1 MASVVSCKTES
12 MRRSVAR
19 IGAWVCAVLALGP
32 ALGLEA
38 QTNQWAG
45 SQSCRACHEHFYQ
58 LWATSFHGL
67 AMQPYTAEL
76 AKTKLSPQKQ
86 EVRAG
91 SLRFLADLEKGV
103 VIERTSTNENR
114 FPMVQAMG
122 GKNVYYFL
130 TPLDRGWLQVLPVAY
145 DVRHREWFD
154 TTASAMRHF
163 GDRTDQALYWKER
176 PLTFNT
182 ACFSCHV
189 SQLSKNYDLAT
200 DSYHTQW
207 AEPGINCETCHGPSL
222 EHAKLF
228 RGLPTNAPAPSDLKL
243 ITMKQLTVAQHND
256 LCGSCH
262 AKMSPVTPSFKPG
275 DRFFDD
281 FDLVAFE
288 HADFYPDGRD
298 LGENYTFTQWK
309 LSPCAKS
316 GKLDCIHCH
325 TSSGRYRFAE
335 PARANDACLP
345 CHEARVR
352 NATAHTHHEAG
363 SPGSRCVACH
373 MPMTEFAR
381 MRRTDH
387 SMRPPTPA
395 TTLAYQSP
403 NACNLCHTNKEA
415 AWSDKFVREWH
426 RRDYQKP
433 ALERAALI
441 AAARKQDWKKLPDIL
456 AYLSNPQHEE
466 TQTVSLVRLLAT
478 CALDEKWPVLRQL
491 AGDPSPLVRAAV
503 AEALGE
509 RPGQENLKALAKAAA
524 DSYRLVRV
532 RAAASLAG
540 IPEESLPAEDRPK
553 LRAAVAELL
562 LSLNSRPDEMSAHYN
577 LGNLQMARARL
588 DDAVKE
594 FETALRLQS
603 DALPPLVNL
612 ALAYNALGQ
621 NDKAESSLR
630 RALRIDPT
638 NSVANLNLGMLM
650 GEMGK
655 AAEAEK
661 AFRDAFKADPRS
673 AQAAYNLGVLLSR
686 DAPAES
692 LTWCARAAELAPSN
706 PRYGYTYAF
715 FLYQAGRIDDALRA
729 VRGVRQRFPADED
742 SAALE
747 KELLKAQQEARA
759 GK

>member
-1 MASVVSCKTES
+1 MWACV
-12 MRRSVAR
+12 
-19 IGAWVCAVLALGP
+19 GLALGLP
-32 ALGLEA
+32 LRLRA

-76 AKTKLSPQKQ
+76 AKTKLTPHTQ

-91 SLRFLADLEKGV
+91 SLRFQADLAKGI
-103 VIERTSTNENR
+103 VIERTSTNESR

-145 DVRHREWFD
+145 DVRRQEWFD

-182 ACFSCHV
+182 ACFNCHV
-189 SQLSKNYDLAT
+189 SQLSKNYELAT
-200 DSYHTQW
+200 DSYHTTW

-228 RGLPTNAPAPSDLKL
+228 RGLPTNAPAPADLKL
-243 ITMKQLTVAQHND
+243 ITMKQLTIAQHND
-256 LCGSCH
+256 LCGTCH

-298 LGENYTFTQWK
+298 LGENYTFTQWR

-345 CHEARVR
+345 CHEQRVR
-352 NATAHTHHEAG
+352 NAKAHTHHEDG
-363 SPGSRCVACH
+363 SPGSQCVACH

-403 NACNLCHTNKEA
+403 NACNLCHTNKDA
-415 AWSDKFVREWH
+415 AWSDKLVREWH
-426 RRDYQKP
+426 PRDYQKP
-433 ALERAALI
+433 VLERAALI
-441 AAARKQDWKKLPDIL
+441 AAARKPDWKKLPDIL
-456 AYLSNPQHEE
+456 VYLSSPKREE
-466 TQTVSLVRLLAT
+466 IQTVSLVRLLAACT
-478 CALDEKWPVLRQL
+478 SDEKWPVLRQL
-491 AGDPSPLVRAAV
+491 LDDASPLVRAAV

-509 RPGQENLKALAKAAA
+509 RPEQENLKGLLKAAG

-540 IPEESLPAEDRPK
+540 VREENVTADGQPK
-553 LRAAVAELL
+553 VRAALAELL
-562 LSLNSRPDEMSAHYN
+562 TSLNSRPDEMSAHYN
-577 LGNLQMARARL
+577 LGNVHMARGKVE
-588 DDAVKE
+588 DAVKE
-594 FETALRLQS
+594 FETALRLQG
-603 DALPPLVNL
+603 DALPPLVNV

-621 NDKAESSLR
+621 NDKAETSLR
-630 RALRIDPT
+630 RALRVDPT
-638 NSVANLNLGMLM
+638 NSVANLNLGMLL

-655 AAEAEK
+655 MPEAEK
-661 AFRDAFKADPRS
+661 AFRAAFKADAHS
-673 AQAAYNLGVLLSR
+673 AQAAYNLGVILSKE
-686 DAPAES
+686 DPAES
-692 LTWCARAAELAPSN
+692 LTWCARAAELAPTN
-706 PRYGYTYAF
+706 PQYGYTYAY
-715 FLYQAGRIDDALRA
+715 FLYQAGRIDDALRT
-729 VRGVRQRFPADED
+729 VRAVRQRHPSHED

-747 KELLKAQQEARA
+747 KELLKAQREAA
-759 GK
+759 TGK